1 MIRLLSK
8 YLRMVLRLFFVRH
21 GLSSFNAKGLIQG
34 RTDESYLTKEGYYQ
48 AKLTGEILNQV
59 NIDEIYSSPL
69 VRASETAKTIEKHLN
84 KNLEIQYDQ
93 NLLEVDL
100 ANWSGLK
107 ITDIK
112 EKFKSEYQI
121 WKTNPEN
128 LSIKRD
134 NKSHYEPIK
143 ELFIQAKEFIDAIT
157 NKNSNY
163 KNKNILI
170 IAHNAI
176 LRCLILQL
184 INKPNKG
191 FRKIKLDNASISI
204 LNLSKNNQLLKTQI
218 ECLNQTSHLN
228 INIPKPIGDSRI
240 ILVRHGETDWNKE
253 GRFQGQIDIPL
264 NETGKNQAQ
273 KASDY
278 LKSIDFNKAYS
289 SSMSRPSETAKII
302 LGKNNNLSVLKL
314 DELSEISH
322 GLWEGKLEEDIKTT
336 WPEMLNK
343 WHQEPENVIMPE
355 GESIEDVSRRSLNAW
370 QSICKNQNKNDVTLV
385 VAHDAVNKTL
395 ICNILGLSYSH
406 IWTIKQGNGG
416 ITIVD
421 IFDDPEKDSVLS
433 ALNITTH
440 LGNILDSTA
449 SGAL

>member
-1 MIRLLSK
+1 
-8 YLRMVLRLFFVRH
+8 MVLRLFFVRH

-34 RTDESYLTKEGYYQ
+34 RTDESYLTEEGYYQ

-84 KNLEIQYDQ
+84 KNIEIQYDQ

-107 ITDIK
+107 TTEIK

-121 WKTNPEN
+121 WKSNPEN

-134 NKSHYEPIK
+134 DESYYEPIK

-157 NKNSNY
+157 SKNSNCE
-163 KNKNILI
+163 NKNILI

-176 LRCLILQL
+176 LRCLILHL

-204 LNLSKNNQLLKTQI
+204 LNLSKNNQSLKTQI

-228 INIPKPIGDSRI
+228 INIPKTIGDSRI

-273 KASDY
+273 KASKY

-289 SSMSRPSETAKII
+289 SSMSRPLETAKII
-302 LGKNNNLSVLKL
+302 LGKKSNLNILKI

-322 GLWEGKLEEDIKTT
+322 GLWEGKLEKEIKTT
-336 WPEMLNK
+336 WPKMLNK

-355 GESIEDVSRRSLNAW
+355 GESIEDVSKRSLNAW
-370 QSICKNQNKNDVTLV
+370 QNICKNQNKNDITLV

-395 ICNILGLSYSH
+395 ICNLLGLSYSQ

-416 ITIVD
+416 ITVID
-421 IFDDPEKDSVLS
+421 IFDNPDKDNVLS

>member
-34 RTDESYLTKEGYYQ
+34 RTDESYLTEEGYYQ

-107 ITDIK
+107 TTEIK

-121 WKTNPEN
+121 WKSNPEN

-134 NKSHYEPIK
+134 DETYYEPIK
-143 ELFIQAKEFIDAIT
+143 DLFIQAKKFIDAIT
-157 NKNSNY
+157 NKNSNCE
-163 KNKNILI
+163 NKNILI

-176 LRCLILQL
+176 LRCLILHL

-204 LNLSKNNQLLKTQI
+204 LNLSKTNQSLKTQI

-264 NETGKNQAQ
+264 NEVGKNQAQ
-273 KASDY
+273 KASNY

-289 SSMSRPSETAKII
+289 SSMSRPFETAKII
-302 LGKNNNLSVLKL
+302 LGKKSTLNILKI

-322 GLWEGKLEEDIKTT
+322 GLWEGKLEKEIKTT

-355 GESIEDVSRRSLNAW
+355 GESIEDVSKRSLNAW
-370 QSICKNQNKNDVTLV
+370 QNICKNQNKNDITLV

-395 ICNILGLSYSH
+395 ICNILGLSYSQ

-416 ITIVD
+416 ITVID
-421 IFDDPEKDSVLS
+421 IFDDPDKDNVLS